1 MIEDVDWLVVQ
12 GSGAH
17 IRSEPDRLIVNQGPL
32 VTEYAVAGLSH
43 LLLQGR
49 HTIQTATLNRLV
61 RNRVRVTFLEPDGEP
76 VGVVRPYGDRE
87 DDPRRRLQET
97 RPSHAVASTI
107 VVYAAHARLGL
118 LDEAGAEFYAG
129 ELDLVQ
135 GLLAEL
141 PNLVRL
147 QEVRRVHRMIGDM
160 YYEIMA
166 RTLPPA
172 LGFRRRGERPHRDPV
187 NALLSISY
195 GLLSATVL
203 SACIGARL
211 DPSLGLLS
219 GGERALVRDLADCF
233 QTDMVDRTVF
243 DLAREGLGAGGFD
256 ASKDRCRLAD
266 SVVREATTRLR
277 ASIDRERIDRQVQR
291 YVWALEQECPF
302 AIV

>member
-17 IRSEPDRLIVNQGPL
+17 IRSRPDRLIVNQGPL
-32 VTEYAVAGLSH
+32 VTEYALAGLSH

-49 HTIQTATLNRLV
+49 HTIQTATVNRLV
-61 RNRVRVTFLEPDGEP
+61 RHGVRVTFLEPDGEP
-76 VGVVRPYGDRE
+76 VGVVRPCADRE
-87 DDPRRRLQET
+87 DERRRRLQET
-97 RPSHAVASTI
+97 MPTHAVATTI
-107 VVYAAHARLGL
+107 VAYAAHTRLGL
-118 LDEAGAEFYAG
+118 LGEAGAEFYVG
-129 ELDLVQ
+129 ELDLLQ
-135 GLLAEL
+135 GLLAEM

-147 QEVRRVHRMIGDM
+147 QEIRRVHRMIGDM

-166 RTLPPA
+166 RTIPPE
-172 LGFRRRGERPHRDPV
+172 LGFRRRSERPHRDPV
-187 NALLSISY
+187 NTLLSLSY

-203 SACIGARL
+203 NACIGARL

-219 GGERALVRDLADCF
+219 SGDRVLVLDLADCF

-243 DLAREGLGAGGFD
+243 DLAREGLGKGGFD
-256 ASKDRCRLAD
+256 AAGNRCRLAD
-266 SVVREATTRLR
+266 GLVRETTARLR

-291 YVWALEQECPF
+291 YVMALEQELPF